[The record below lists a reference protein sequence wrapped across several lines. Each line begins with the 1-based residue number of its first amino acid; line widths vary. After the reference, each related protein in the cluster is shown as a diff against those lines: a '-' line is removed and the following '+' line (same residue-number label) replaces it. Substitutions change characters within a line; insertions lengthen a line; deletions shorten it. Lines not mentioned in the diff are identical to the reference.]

1 MKEITEPREGN
12 HSSTYFTSHSLGP
25 LSLRRL
31 LHSLLP
37 HLLLA
42 CLSLSFGFTGLGI
55 PSLHDRF
62 RDGYMIGFQRE
73 RMVHGR
79 RTVIVPV
86 QHTTLRTISEILDII
101 LWEDLESSSPPH
113 RALRRSDRMRIG

>member
-37 HLLLA
+37 HLLPA

-62 RDGYMIGFQRE
+62 RDG
-73 RMVHGR
+73 VHDR
-79 RTVIVPV
+79 FIIDNAWTTVIVPV
-86 QHTTLRTISEILDII
+86 QHTTLRTISEILDIT

>member
-37 HLLLA
+37 HLLPA

-62 RDGYMIGFQRE
+62 RDGYMIGSE
-73 RMVHGR
+73 TTHGR
-79 RTVIVPV
+79 RTVNVPV
-86 QHTTLRTISEILDII
+86 QHTTLRTISEILDIT

>member
-1 MKEITEPREGN
+1 MKEITEPRVEGN

-37 HLLLA
+37 HLLPA

-55 PSLHDRF
+55 PSLHRSVQRRLHDRF
-62 RDGYMIGFQRE
+62 IIDNAWT
-73 RMVHGR
+73 
-79 RTVIVPV
+79 TVIVPV
-86 QHTTLRTISEILDII
+86 QHTTLRTISEILDIT